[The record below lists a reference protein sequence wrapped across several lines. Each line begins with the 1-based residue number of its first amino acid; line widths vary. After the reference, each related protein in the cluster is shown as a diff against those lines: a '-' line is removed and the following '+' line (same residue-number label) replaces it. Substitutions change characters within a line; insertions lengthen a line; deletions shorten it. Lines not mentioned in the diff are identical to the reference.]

1 MKIFSTASVLC
12 FALFLLACQKE
23 DNPTPT
29 KTDHISSSSWKYDG
43 GGVDGDK
50 NGTVDLQ
57 FPAGTLDP
65 CRTDNTLKFERNG
78 TGISDEGT
86 AKCNTSDPQSSSFKW
101 NFTSGE
107 TALVMSGNIFPLLNG
122 TFRILDLNAT
132 TFRLSKDTVL
142 SGQNVAVIVNLKH

>member
-12 FALFLLACQKE
+12 FVLLLLSCQKE

-29 KTDHISSSSWKYDG
+29 KSDHISASAWKYDG
-43 GGVDGDK
+43 GGVDGDR
-50 NGTVDLQ
+50 NGTIDLL

-65 CRTDNTLKFERNG
+65 CRTDNTLKFEKNG
-78 TGISDEGT
+78 TGVSDEGT
-86 AKCNTSDPQSSSFKW
+86 TKCNTNDPQSSSFNW
-101 NFTSGE
+101 SFGGGE
-107 TALVMSGNIFPLLNG
+107 TSLVMSGNIFPLLTG